1 LRSIE
6 VWKGLENKDT
16 VSDLCNKPKLG
27 GGDKLGYTSNW
38 PKKPNVNM
46 VAATVHTRQQL
57 KRVEKASLLPLF
69 KNNLRNPF
77 KLWD

>member
-27 GGDKLGYTSNW
+27 GWGKLGYNSNW
-38 PKKPNVNM
+38 SKKPNVIM

>member
-1 LRSIE
+1 LKIKTQCLTYAINQN
-6 VWKGLENKDT
+6 W
-16 VSDLCNKPKLG
+16 G
-27 GGDKLGYTSNW
+27 GGISWDIIVID

-77 KLWD
+77 KL

>member
-1 LRSIE
+1 
-6 VWKGLENKDT
+6 

-27 GGDKLGYTSNW
+27 DILVID

-77 KLWD
+77 KL